1 MQTSSP
7 RDRVDKVRERIHFP
21 RLDGLRSVAALAVV
35 VAHLESKKGHFG
47 FGEHAL
53 PRLLFLGQTGVS
65 LFFVLS
71 GYLITFLLL
80 VERQIAGTI
89 DIKKFLIR
97 RALRIWPLYF
107 LILLLG
113 FFFVPQ
119 ISFFDVPGQTEHLQ
133 RHFLLK
139 LLLFLAFQPNLALIV
154 FAPIPYASQAWS
166 IGIEEQFY
174 VAWPFVVRRARS
186 VVAVATTIIAAVAIA
201 RGGVELLRAFAPL
214 GPRPRFLV
222 ELASRFF
229 LYSRYECMAVGAIF
243 AALAF
248 EGRAAFLRTRAASL
262 LALVLL
268 CLFFSFDASLPF
280 LGHLPQAL
288 GFGLLVTCLAHGPNE
303 VGPFRL
309 LETPLMMYLGKISY
323 GIYMVHLLC
332 ITPAGKA
339 TAALLPPSA
348 PSLSVHGLLY
358 TFTLAL
364 VLGVSALSYRFLE
377 KPFLRLKD
385 RFTIVRSG
393 AQDPTH

>member
-1 MQTSSP
+1 MGDGSN
-7 RDRVDKVRERIHFP
+7 RGHERIHFP

-35 VAHLESKKGHFG
+35 VAHLESKKEHFG
-47 FGEHAL
+47 FGAQAL
-53 PRLLFLGQTGVS
+53 PGLSFLGQTGVS

-80 VERQIAGTI
+80 VERQSAGTI

-107 LILLLG
+107 LILILG
-113 FFFVPQ
+113 FFLVPRLT
-119 ISFFDVPGQTEHLQ
+119 FFDVPGQTEHLG

-139 LLLFLAFQPNLALIV
+139 LLLFLVFQPNLALIA
-154 FAPIPYASQAWS
+154 FAPIPYASQSWS

-186 VVAVATTIIAAVAIA
+186 VVAVATAVIVAVAIA

-229 LYSRYECMAVGAIF
+229 LYSRYECMAVGALF

-262 LALVLL
+262 LALVLA

-280 LGHLPQAL
+280 VGHLPQAF
-288 GFGLLVTCLAHGPNE
+288 GFGLLVTCLAHGPRE
-303 VGPFRL
+303 AGPFRL
-309 LETPLMMYLGKISY
+309 LETPAMMYLGKISY

-339 TAALLPPSA
+339 TAALLPPGA
-348 PSLSVHGLLY
+348 PPLAVNGLLY
-358 TFTLAL
+358 AATLAL
-364 VLGVSALSYRFLE
+364 VLGASALSYRFLE

-385 RFTIVRSG
+385 RFTVVRSG
-393 AQDPTH
+393 AEDPPR